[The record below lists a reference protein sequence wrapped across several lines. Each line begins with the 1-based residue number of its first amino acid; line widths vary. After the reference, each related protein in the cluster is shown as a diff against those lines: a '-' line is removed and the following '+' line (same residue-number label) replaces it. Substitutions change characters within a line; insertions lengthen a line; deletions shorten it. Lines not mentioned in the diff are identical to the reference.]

1 LPSRSFFQA
10 SRFLKTVMQAP
21 NITIRAA
28 EPADAAA
35 LSALIGSEG
44 VFDGT
49 SQLPLMPV
57 ASRLER
63 YSKVDPAGLLIVAC
77 YQEESQEK
85 IIGMLGLHLV
95 QPGLR
100 RAHVR
105 GLGIAIDAA
114 WQGQG
119 VGQRLMTAGMH
130 WADNWAGILRI
141 ELTVLASNARAIALY
156 ERHGFVREGVMRG
169 HIMWQGQL
177 ADTLA
182 MARLHPKPPQL
193 PSAH

>member
-1 LPSRSFFQA
+1 MTTDS
-10 SRFLKTVMQAP
+10 
-21 NITIRAA
+21 IYIRAA
-28 EPADAAA
+28 EPVDAAA

-44 VFDGT
+44 VFEGT

-57 ASRLER
+57 ASRVER
-63 YSKVDPAGLLIVAC
+63 YSKTDPAGLLIVAC
-77 YQEESQEK
+77 AQQEGAEK
-85 IIGMLGLHLV
+85 IIGMLGLHVV

-119 VGQRLMTAGMH
+119 VGQRLMSAALH

-141 ELTVLASNARAIALY
+141 ELTVLSSNQRAIALY
-156 ERHGFVREGVMRG
+156 ERHGFVVEGTMRA
-169 HIMWQGQL
+169 HILWNGQL
-177 ADTLA
+177 VDTLA
-182 MARLHPKPPQL
+182 MARLHPKPPRL
-193 PSAH
+193 PSAA

>member
-1 LPSRSFFQA
+1 MTTDA
-10 SRFLKTVMQAP
+10 
-21 NITIRAA
+21 ITLRAA

-44 VFDGT
+44 VFEGT

-57 ASRLER
+57 ASRVER
-63 YSKVDPAGLLIVAC
+63 YSKMDPAGLLIVAC
-77 YQEESQEK
+77 VQEAGAEK

-119 VGQRLMTAGMH
+119 VGQRLMTAAMH

-141 ELTVLASNARAIALY
+141 ELTVLADNPRAIALY
-156 ERHGFVREGVMRG
+156 ERHGFVREGIMRG

-193 PSAH
+193 PTA

>member
-1 LPSRSFFQA
+1 MNPDAISL
-10 SRFLKTVMQAP
+10 
-21 NITIRAA
+21 RAA
-28 EPADAAA
+28 EPSDAAA

-44 VFDGT
+44 VFEGT

-63 YSKVDPAGLLIVAC
+63 YSKIDPAGLLIVAC
-77 YQEESQEK
+77 IQEAEEAKEAGAEK

-141 ELTVLASNARAIALY
+141 ELTVLADNARAIALY
-156 ERHGFVREGVMRG
+156 QRHGFMVEGTMRAHIMRG
-169 HIMWQGQL
+169 GQL
-177 ADTLA
+177 ADTLG
-182 MARLHPKPPQL
+182 MARLHPKPPVL
-193 PSAH
+193 PASSFPVH

>member
-1 LPSRSFFQA
+1 MTPIQTSSPL
-10 SRFLKTVMQAP
+10 TV
-21 NITIRAA
+21 RAA
-28 EPADAAA
+28 EPDDAAA

-44 VFDGT
+44 VFEGT
-49 SQLPLMPV
+49 SQLPMMPV

-63 YSKVDPAGLLIVAC
+63 YSKIDPAGLLLVAC
-77 YQEESQEK
+77 VQADGKEQ
-85 IIGMLGLHLV
+85 IVGMVGLHLV

-105 GLGIAIDAA
+105 GLGISVATP

-119 VGQRLMTAGMH
+119 VGQVLMTSAMH

-141 ELTVLASNARAIALY
+141 ELTVLADNARAIALY
-156 ERHGFVREGVMRG
+156 ERHGFVREGMMRA
-169 HIMWQGQL
+169 HIMRDGVY

-182 MARLHPKPPQL
+182 MARLHPKPPQIR
-193 PSAH
+193 S

>member
-1 LPSRSFFQA
+1 M
-10 SRFLKTVMQAP
+10 TDE
-21 NITIRAA
+21 ITGFRIRAA
-28 EPADAAA
+28 EPEDASA

-44 VFDGT
+44 VFEGT
-49 SQLPLMPV
+49 SQLPMMPV

-63 YSKVDPAGLLIVAC
+63 YSKIDPSGLLIVAC
-77 YQEESQEK
+77 VSQQGDGGIASSEK

-105 GLGIAIDAA
+105 ALGIAIDAA

-119 VGQRLMTAGMH
+119 VGQSLMTAAMH

-141 ELTVLASNARAIALY
+141 ELTVFADNARAIALY
-156 ERHGFVREGVMRG
+156 ERHGFVREGMMRAHSIRDG
-169 HIMWQGQL
+169 KL
-177 ADTLA
+177 ADTLG
-182 MARLHPKPPQL
+182 MARLHPNPPSL
-193 PSAH
+193 PQP